1 MSRINLYFHF
11 IVMFF
16 QKILYWTEVINNAI
30 LEQICFMEDLHMA
43 NEIMTAQ
50 ENEIIIGEWQ
60 KTIASLEQEIAR
72 LRDEN
77 NKLEETVKWMHDLI
91 WQLVREREDEK
102 VEFEL

>member
-1 MSRINLYFHF
+1 
-11 IVMFF
+11 
-16 QKILYWTEVINNAI
+16 
-30 LEQICFMEDLHMA
+30 ME